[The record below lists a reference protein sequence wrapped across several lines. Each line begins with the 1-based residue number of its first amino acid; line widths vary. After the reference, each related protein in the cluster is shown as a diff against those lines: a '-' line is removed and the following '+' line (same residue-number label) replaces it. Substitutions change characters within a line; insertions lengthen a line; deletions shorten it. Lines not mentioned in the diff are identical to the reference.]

1 MCFCR
6 YLLVFYLK
14 LCNDF
19 SNAYLQLFEIL
30 VWGLIRSNT
39 LLPM

>member
-19 SNAYLQLFEIL
+19 SNTYLQFFEIL
-30 VWGLIRSNT
+30 K
-39 LLPM
+39 